1 MEISYERKHNDSF
14 MVIDGNGKSIDY
26 ENKMISAN
34 HISSLLTMS
43 SYALDGKEKRSYTIS
58 RKENLE
64 DFIDAH
70 DITIEML
77 ERIIINLQ
85 LALDEVGKY
94 LIDEQHIWLSKESV
108 FLEKSNENYKLSLCY
123 YPGEFGSVQEQFRQL
138 MEFFLSKASQ
148 ADRESAKQLYMAY
161 DLCLKD
167 DYTLEEIIDCLQ
179 DREYKESYQDSDEY
193 VQEPEIERPEIYVE
207 KVTLE
212 EDPDMDYLTNYYE
225 EDEPKY
231 SFVEKLLSATK
242 DIISKRKPVKDEE
255 DIYTEDFLVEPDYEL
270 EEKTVLL
277 TEAKA
282 VGKLVYDGNNNE
294 DDFIINKDIFRIG
307 SSKNNDAILKA
318 RTVSGNHGKI
328 TKEGDDFFL
337 VDNNSLN
344 GTLLNGNILSYRI
357 PYKLKPMDIIQFAS
371 ESYVFM

>member
-1 MEISYERKHNDSF
+1 MEISYERKHNESF

-26 ENKMISAN
+26 ENKMINAN

-43 SYALDGKEKRSYTIS
+43 SFEIDGKEKRSYTIS

-64 DFIDAH
+64 DYIDAH
-70 DITIEML
+70 DLTIEVL

-85 LALDEVGKY
+85 LALDEIGRY
-94 LIDEQHIWLSKESV
+94 LIDEQHIWISKESV
-108 FLEKSNENYKLSLCY
+108 FMEKSNENYKLSLCY
-123 YPGEFGSVQEQFRQL
+123 YPGEFGSVQEQFRDL
-138 MEFFLSKASQ
+138 MGFFISKASQ
-148 ADRESAKQLYMAY
+148 ENRESAKLLYMAY
-161 DLCLKD
+161 DLCLKE

-179 DREYKESYQDSDEY
+179 DRDYNETIQDDIDYIE
-193 VQEPEIERPEIYVE
+193 EPEVERPEIYVE
-207 KVTLE
+207 KVTLDE
-212 EDPDMDYLTNYYE
+212 NPDVDYLANYYD
-225 EDEPKY
+225 DEPKQ

-242 DIISKRKPVKDEE
+242 DIISKKRSVKNEE
-255 DIYTEDFLVEPDYEL
+255 DAYSEDFLIDPDYEL
-270 EEKTVLL
+270 DEKTVLL
-277 TEAKA
+277 TDAKA

-357 PYKLKPMDIIQFAS
+357 PYKLKPMDIIQFAT

>member
-1 MEISYERKHNDSF
+1 MEISYERKHNESF

-26 ENKMISAN
+26 ENKMINAN

-43 SYALDGKEKRSYTIS
+43 SFEIDGKEKRSYTIS

-64 DFIDAH
+64 DYIDAH
-70 DITIEML
+70 DLTIEVL

-85 LALDEVGKY
+85 LALDEIGRY
-94 LIDEQHIWLSKESV
+94 LIDEQHIWISKESV
-108 FLEKSNENYKLSLCY
+108 FMEKSNENYKLSLCY
-123 YPGEFGSVQEQFRQL
+123 YPGEFGSVQEQFRDL
-138 MEFFLSKASQ
+138 MGFFISKASQ
-148 ADRESAKQLYMAY
+148 ENRESAKLMYMAY
-161 DLCLKD
+161 DLCLKE

-179 DREYKESYQDSDEY
+179 DRDYNETIQDDIDYIE
-193 VQEPEIERPEIYVE
+193 EPEVERPEIYVE
-207 KVTLE
+207 KVTLDE
-212 EDPDMDYLTNYYE
+212 NPDVDYLANYYD
-225 EDEPKY
+225 DEPKQ

-242 DIISKRKPVKDEE
+242 DIISKKRSVKNEE
-255 DIYTEDFLVEPDYEL
+255 DAYSEDFLIDPDYEL
-270 EEKTVLL
+270 DEKTVLL
-277 TEAKA
+277 TDAKA

-357 PYKLKPMDIIQFAS
+357 PYKLKPMDIIQFAT

>member
-1 MEISYERKHNDSF
+1 MEISYERKHNESF
-14 MVIDGNGKSIDY
+14 MVIAGNGKSIDY
-26 ENKMISAN
+26 ENKMINAN

-43 SYALDGKEKRSYTIS
+43 SFEIDGKEKRSYTIS

-64 DFIDAH
+64 DYIDAH
-70 DITIEML
+70 DLTIEVL

-85 LALDEVGKY
+85 LALDEIGKY
-94 LIDEQHIWLSKESV
+94 LIDEQHIWISKESV
-108 FLEKSNENYKLSLCY
+108 FMEKTNDNYKLSLCY
-123 YPGEFGSVQEQFRQL
+123 YPGEFGSVQEQFREL
-138 MEFFLSKASQ
+138 MGFFISKASQ
-148 ADRESAKQLYMAY
+148 ENRESTKLMYMAY

-167 DYTLEEIIDCLQ
+167 DFTLEEIIDCLQ
-179 DREYKESYQDSDEY
+179 DRDYSEPIQDDLDY
-193 VQEPEIERPEIYVE
+193 TAEPELDRPEIYVE
-207 KVTLE
+207 KVTLDE
-212 EDPDMDYLTNYYE
+212 TPDEDYLANYYD
-225 EDEPKY
+225 DEPKQ
-231 SFVEKLLSATK
+231 SFVEKFLSATK
-242 DIISKRKPVKDEE
+242 DIISKKKSVKIEE
-255 DIYTEDFLVEPDYEL
+255 DSYSEDFLIDPDYEL
-270 EEKTVLL
+270 DERTVLL
-277 TEAKA
+277 TDAKA

-357 PYKLKPMDIIQFAS
+357 PYKLKPMDIIQFAT

>member
-1 MEISYERKHNDSF
+1 MEISYERKHNESF

-26 ENKMISAN
+26 ENKMINAN

-43 SYALDGKEKRSYTIS
+43 SFEIDGKEKRSYTIS

-64 DFIDAH
+64 DYIDAH
-70 DITIEML
+70 DLTIEVL

-85 LALDEVGKY
+85 LALDEIGRY
-94 LIDEQHIWLSKESV
+94 LIDEQHIWISKESV
-108 FLEKSNENYKLSLCY
+108 FMEKSNENYKLSLCY
-123 YPGEFGSVQEQFRQL
+123 YPGKFGSVQEQFREL
-138 MEFFLSKASQ
+138 MGFFISKASQ
-148 ADRESAKQLYMAY
+148 ENRESAKLMYMAY
-161 DLCLKD
+161 DLCLKE

-179 DREYKESYQDSDEY
+179 DRDYNETIQDDIDYIE
-193 VQEPEIERPEIYVE
+193 EPEVERPEIYVE
-207 KVTLE
+207 KVTLDE
-212 EDPDMDYLTNYYE
+212 NPDVDYLANYYD
-225 EDEPKY
+225 DEPKQ

-242 DIISKRKPVKDEE
+242 DIISKKRSVKNEE
-255 DIYTEDFLVEPDYEL
+255 DAYSEDFLIDPDYEL
-270 EEKTVLL
+270 DEKTVLL
-277 TEAKA
+277 TDAKA

-357 PYKLKPMDIIQFAS
+357 PYKLKPMDIIQFAT